1 VERLQAYARLIVIPA
16 ACALLFA
23 GCSGASDERI
33 VPGPG
38 WRSGASQSEGLPAR
52 SPRSSAF
59 IYVANFASNAVTVY
73 PADRPNPKPVQTIT
87 NGVVAPRALWID
99 VTGTL
104 YVTNDFGNS
113 NPYKDTVTEF
123 APGGTSPVK
132 VLTGLVFPGALAV
145 DSKGTV
151 YVQDLD
157 VLNVYEGGSTTPTRG
172 IRGRGNGASALTVDD
187 ADNVYALDT
196 LTGAHERCYAI
207 VVKIAPGAS
216 RGKRVGI
223 RVPGCGY
230 GIALDR
236 RENVCIAYY
245 GNNNASVID
254 VYHPGSHTPFRRITA
269 GLAAPQQ
276 PAFGPR
282 GTLYVPNDNNN
293 TVTVYP
299 AGSGQPSNTISA
311 GLANP
316 FSAAVWPPAPL

>member
-1 VERLQAYARLIVIPA
+1 MPGL
-16 ACALLFA
+16 CLLCFA
-23 GCSGASDERI
+23 GCSGASDGRFT
-33 VPGPG
+33 PGPR
-38 WRSGASQSEGLPAR
+38 WRSGASQSGGR
-52 SPRSSAF
+52 SAPSAHASTL
-59 IYVANFASNAVTVY
+59 IYVANFGGNSVTVY
-73 PADRPNPKPVQTIT
+73 PAGQPNPKPVETLT

-99 VTGTL
+99 AAGTL
-104 YVTNDFGNS
+104 YVTNDFGKS
-113 NPYKDTVTEF
+113 NPYSETVTEF
-123 APGGTSPVK
+123 APGGTSPNK
-132 VLTGLVFPGALAV
+132 VLTGLFFPGALAV

-157 VLNVYEGGSTTPTRG
+157 VLDVYEGGSTTPTRS

-187 ADNVYALDT
+187 ADNLYALDT

-216 RGKRVGI
+216 RGKRSGI

-236 RENVCIAYY
+236 HEDIYVAYY

-254 VYHPGSHTPFRRITA
+254 VYRPGTHTPFRKITA

-299 AGSGQPSNTISA
+299 AGSGQPSNTIST
-311 GLANP
+311 GLTNP
-316 FSAAVWPPAPL
+316 FSAAVSPPAPL